1 MEIGIVEAL
10 FHEGRYDQVET
21 LARETLVSV
30 QNAQIEAQWLNLLA
44 FSLAAQ
50 ARPQEAR
57 EIFARLARVQ
67 PHEPAHLLNLGN
79 ACLEAGDPHAAVEA
93 FEKARS
99 KGAEG
104 VVRLLGHGLALL
116 ACAKFEQARKLLAD
130 AHALEPDAVDVRLAY
145 AQCLAELEYFDRIE
159 GLVGSLEDEV
169 LTREQRRVHA
179 WLLAQAGIDERA
191 VAAYQRLLAED
202 SEDVE
207 SRIKLALLL
216 ERLNRLDQTDA
227 LLRHGSVAQA
237 PMDAMKALAL
247 GRLRRR
253 SGDPA
258 GAAMVLEQAR
268 TLASPGAMMAQL
280 HFELAKCHEGTNQP
294 EACMAALAVA
304 HEQAEVAFGQRFP
317 HVSRRDVLG
326 WLNERIDQDA
336 PATWQSP
343 IEDGAA
349 QDPVFLVGF
358 PRSGTTLLERVL
370 AAHPA
375 LDVLDERP
383 ALEAVIA
390 GLQRLPGWHGQSLAD
405 ALDGL
410 DPVMLQTARRTYWR
424 EAKRHVV
431 PHGRLVDK
439 YPLYLT
445 RVPYVARLFPRSDWL
460 LLLRHPCD
468 CVLSCHMQAFG
479 MNGGALV
486 FRSLETTAEAYA
498 AVMEHWESQISKMR
512 MPVHVLRYEDL
523 VMDFHGQLDCMMA
536 FLSLARTAAQDDFS
550 VQAARRDRRINTPS
564 YSQVIQ
570 PVNSSAV
577 GRWQRYRRHFGQN
590 TLDLLRPWV
599 ARYGYSLE

>member
-10 FHEGRYDQVET
+10 FHEGRYNQVEM
-21 LARETLVSV
+21 LVREALTGMRDEQAEV
-30 QNAQIEAQWLNLLA
+30 QWLNLLA

-50 ARPQEAR
+50 ARPEEAR

-67 PHEPAHLLNLGN
+67 PHESAHLLNLGN
-79 ACLEAGDPHAAVEA
+79 ACLEAGDPPAAIEA
-93 FEKARS
+93 FEQARLV
-99 KGAEG
+99 GGEG
-104 VVRLLGHGLALL
+104 VACLLGYGLALL
-116 ACAKFEQARKLLAD
+116 ACAKFEPARKLLAE

-145 AQCLAELEYFDRIE
+145 AQSLAELEYFDRIE
-159 GLVGSLEDEV
+159 GLVGSLEEDA
-169 LTREQRRVHA
+169 LTQEQRRVLA
-179 WLLAQAGIDERA
+179 WLLAQAGVDERA
-191 VAAYQRLLAED
+191 VAAYQRLLAAD
-202 SEDVE
+202 SRDVE

-216 ERLNRLDQTDA
+216 ERLNRLDQADA
-227 LLRHGSVAQA
+227 LLQHGTIAQA

-253 SGDPA
+253 LGDPA
-258 GAAMVLEQAR
+258 GAATLLEQGR
-268 TLASPGAMMAQL
+268 TLASRGAMMAQL
-280 HFELAKCHEGTNQP
+280 HFELAKCYEGTNQP
-294 EACMAALAVA
+294 DSCMAALAVA

-326 WLNERIDQDA
+326 WLNDRVDHDA
-336 PATWQSP
+336 PVTWRSP
-343 IEDGAA
+343 VEDGAA

-370 AAHPA
+370 DAHPA

-383 ALEAVIA
+383 ALETAIA
-390 GLQRLPGWHGQSLAD
+390 ELRQLPRWHDQSLTD

-410 DPVMLQTARRTYWR
+410 DPSVLQSARRTYWR
-424 EAKRHVV
+424 EVERHVV
-431 PHGRLVDK
+431 PQGRLVDK

-445 RVPYVARLFPRSDWL
+445 RVPYVARLFPRSAWL

-498 AVMEHWESQISKMR
+498 AVMEHWDSQISKMP

-523 VMDFHGQLDCMMA
+523 VVDFHGQLDRIMN
-536 FLSLARTAAQDDFS
+536 FLSLARVTAQDDFS
-550 VQAARRDRRINTPS
+550 VEAARRDRRINTPS

-570 PVNSSAV
+570 PVNASAV
-577 GRWQRYRRHFGQN
+577 GRWRRYRRHFDQR
-590 TLDLLRPWV
+590 TLDLLRPW
-599 ARYGYSLE
+599 AERHGYSLE